1 MSLFAP
7 SSYHSD
13 LTLLLSATIQVE
25 ERLEV
30 NLGLRKIQ
38 FINPQSAPVDF
49 VLHLPQN
56 GQCSKKDPGERI
68 AHGDFHCWKQKI
80 TVAGWSVRLRQ
91 LFPGKKKNS

>member
-1 MSLFAP
+1 MCWRAIVSLFAP

-13 LTLLLSATIQVE
+13 LTLLLTATIQVE

-38 FINPQSAPVDF
+38 FINPQSARVDF

-56 GQCSKKDPGERI
+56 EYPKRRTQLKK
-68 AHGDFHCWKQKI
+68 
-80 TVAGWSVRLRQ
+80 T
-91 LFPGKKKNS
+91 

>member
-56 GQCSKKDPGERI
+56 ETSAARRTQVRPDTGLFTMEAENYCS
-68 AHGDFHCWKQKI
+68 
-80 TVAGWSVRLRQ
+80 S
-91 LFPGKKKNS
+91 

>member
-1 MSLFAP
+1 MCWRAIVSLFAP

-13 LTLLLSATIQVE
+13 LTLLLAATIQVE

-38 FINPQSAPVDF
+38 FINPQSARVGF

-56 GQCSKKDPGERI
+56 ETSAARRTQ
-68 AHGDFHCWKQKI
+68 
-80 TVAGWSVRLRQ
+80 VRPDMG
-91 LFPGKKKNS
+91 LFTMEAENYCGS

>member
-13 LTLLLSATIQVE
+13 LTLLLAATIQVE

-38 FINPQSAPVDF
+38 FINPQSARVGF

-56 GQCSKKDPGERI
+56 ETSAARTQVTPDMG
-68 AHGDFHCWKQKI
+68 
-80 TVAGWSVRLRQ
+80 
-91 LFPGKKKNS
+91 LFTMEAENYCGS